1 MLTGWVS
8 AMVKLMAVKTGAPSA
23 AMRAGLAAAA
33 GLAGLAAV
41 TGLAAVVVSAL
52 GPAVVTGG
60 ANPGRTAKVARGA
73 AVPVMVWRQQP
84 GI

>member
-52 GPAVVTGG
+52 VPAVTTGG
-60 ANPGRTAKVARGA
+60 ANQGRTAKVVRGA
-73 AVPVMVWRQQP
+73 AALARVWRQLP